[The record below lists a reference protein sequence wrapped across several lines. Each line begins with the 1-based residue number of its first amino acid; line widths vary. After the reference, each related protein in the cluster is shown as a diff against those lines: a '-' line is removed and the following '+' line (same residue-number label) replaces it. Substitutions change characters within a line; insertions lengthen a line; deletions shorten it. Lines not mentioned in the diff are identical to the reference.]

1 MDAAISRGWTS
12 ISEQWNDAEKVG
24 VLEQLAADN
33 ALPLRVDAYLAL
45 NGVRPGEQAAPV
57 AAALPDESVPSSLG
71 PLLVM
76 LLLML
81 VVVESLVGNWHLR
94 IRRGVAA

>member
-1 MDAAISRGWTS
+1 MNFDARESDLAPVDSTT
-12 ISEQWNDAEKVG
+12 
-24 VLEQLAADN
+24 LERWKGL
-33 ALPLRVDAYLAL
+33 
-45 NGVRPGEQAAPV
+45 GVRPGESAAPV
-57 AAALPDESVPSSLG
+57 PVTTSADRVPSSLG